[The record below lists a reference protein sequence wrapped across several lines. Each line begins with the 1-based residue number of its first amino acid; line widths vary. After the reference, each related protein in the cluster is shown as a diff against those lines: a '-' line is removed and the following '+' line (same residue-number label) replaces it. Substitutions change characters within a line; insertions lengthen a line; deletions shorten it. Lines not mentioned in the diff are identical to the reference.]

1 MKSAAFNIMHH
12 ERRSANY
19 KPNIW
24 KYDIL
29 ESLNSIYDGPEY
41 KRRAEKLIEDVRI
54 IFGEAIDSEAKL
66 ELIDS
71 VQKLGLATHFDVEIK
86 AALDTIASIN
96 KINNQSPGR
105 EEGPLYVTALCFKLL
120 RQHGYDVSQ
129 DMFSGFMDEKTG
141 TFRKSKHE
149 DIKGMLELL
158 EASHLALE
166 GEDILDEARE
176 FSTTT
181 LEEAIPNLDDHRV
194 KQVAHAL
201 ELPSHRRV
209 QWFDVKWHINVKER
223 DGNTKA
229 ILLELSKLNFNV
241 IQATLQKDLKELSR
255 WWRNLGLRESL
266 SFARDRL
273 VETFMCSVGF
283 AFEPENRCFRKWLT
297 KVLNLVAII
306 DDVYDVYGTLEEL
319 THFTNAVTRWDV
331 RETQQLPVCMKT
343 CFLALY
349 NTVNEF
355 VNEVQREKGWD
366 QLLLP
371 HLKKVWAGFC
381 NALFVEAKWYN
392 TGYTPSLEEYLSNAW
407 ITSSGSV
414 LLAHAFFCLE
424 HKVTEEHENFM
435 EKNKELLYNLSM
447 IIRFCNDL
455 GTSSAE
461 VERGDAPSS
470 ILCYMREENVSEEI
484 ARKHIEGM
492 INITWK
498 RLNGQCFTQLPTLQ
512 PFINMATNIARTVH
526 GLYRH
531 GDGFGVQDGET
542 RNNIQSLVLEPLIM
556 PY

>member
-29 ESLNSIYDGPEY
+29 ESLNSIYDGPGY

-54 IFGEAIDSEAKL
+54 IFGKAIDSEAKL

-71 VQKLGLATHFDVEIK
+71 VQKLGLAAHFDVEIK
-86 AALDTIASIN
+86 AAIDTIASID
-96 KINNQSPGR
+96 KINNQSPGG

-176 FSTTT
+176 FSTTA
-181 LEEAIPNLDDHRV
+181 LEEAIPNLDDHRA

-229 ILLELSKLNFNV
+229 ILLELSKLNFN
-241 IQATLQKDLKELSR
+241 ELSR

-306 DDVYDVYGTLEEL
+306 DDVYD
-319 THFTNAVTRWDV
+319 
-331 RETQQLPVCMKT
+331 LPECMKT

-447 IIRFCNDL
+447 IIRLCNDL

-512 PFINMATNIARTVH
+512 PFINMATNIARMVH

-542 RNNIQSLVLEPLIM
+542 RNNIQSLVVEPLIM

>member
-19 KPNIW
+19 KPNIC

-29 ESLNSIYDGPEY
+29 ESLNSIYDGPGY

-54 IFGEAIDSEAKL
+54 IFGKAIDSEAKL

-71 VQKLGLATHFDVEIK
+71 LQKLGLAAHFDVEIK
-86 AALDTIASIN
+86 AALDTIASID
-96 KINNQSPGR
+96 KINNQSPGG

-166 GEDILDEARE
+166 GEDILEEARE
-176 FSTTT
+176 FSTTA
-181 LEEAIPNLDDHRV
+181 LEEAIPNLDDHRA

-331 RETQQLPVCMKT
+331 RETQQLPECMKT

-371 HLKKVWAGFC
+371 HLKKVVVGR
-381 NALFVEAKWYN
+381 
-392 TGYTPSLEEYLSNAW
+392 
-407 ITSSGSV
+407 
-414 LLAHAFFCLE
+414 LL
-424 HKVTEEHENFM
+424 
-435 EKNKELLYNLSM
+435 
-447 IIRFCNDL
+447 
-455 GTSSAE
+455 
-461 VERGDAPSS
+461 
-470 ILCYMREENVSEEI
+470 
-484 ARKHIEGM
+484 
-492 INITWK
+492 
-498 RLNGQCFTQLPTLQ
+498 
-512 PFINMATNIARTVH
+512 
-526 GLYRH
+526 
-531 GDGFGVQDGET
+531 
-542 RNNIQSLVLEPLIM
+542 
-556 PY
+556 